1 MIHTKLGLIFPQ
13 GSIKPEGQEQ
23 MLRDAGA
30 LRLVT
35 VKQSWRSL
43 FRGVRDIR
51 EGDTVLFVALSF
63 VPTNRG
69 GDELAPSVQAAEF
82 VHEIERA
89 GAVGIEVYTGRS
101 TAKTDERRAMVREAA
116 AALRNGPRRPP
127 AGFKKRGAPAFVFPP
142 GKEAVWRRIWKSK
155 DYATRKEALEAITED
170 NGGKRPFG
178 LVKAHELFK
187 QSGRSP
193 GPRKRESK

>member
-82 VHEIERA
+82 VHELERA
-89 GAVGIEVYTGRS
+89 MAVGIEVYTGRS

-116 AALRNGPRRPP
+116 AALRNGSRRPP
-127 AGFKKRGAPAFVFPP
+127 AGFKKVGRKGITLTA
-142 GKEAVWRRIWKSK
+142 GQRKEWSRIWKSK
-155 DYATRKEALEAITED
+155 DYDTNAAALAAMGE
-170 NGGKRPFG
+170 PFNS
-178 LVKAHELFK
+178 VTANKLFGP
-187 QSGRSP
+187 SGRAP
-193 GPRKRESK
+193 GPRKRND

>member
-13 GSIKPEGQEQ
+13 GSFKPEVQEQ
-23 MLRDAGA
+23 MLREAGA
-30 LRLVT
+30 LRIVT
-35 VKQSWRSL
+35 VKHSWRSL

-51 EGDTVLFVALSF
+51 DGDAVLFVALAF

-82 VHEIERA
+82 VHELERA

-116 AALRNGPRRPP
+116 AALRNGSRRPP
-127 AGFKKRGAPAFVFPP
+127 AGYKKVGRKGITLTAEQKREWSRV
-142 GKEAVWRRIWKSK
+142 WKSK
-155 DYATRKEALEAITED
+155 DFETNKEALAAMGD
-170 NGGKRPFG
+170 PFNA
-178 LVKAHELFK
+178 VTANKLFGP
-187 QSGRSP
+187 SGRAP
-193 GPRKRESK
+193 GARKREAR